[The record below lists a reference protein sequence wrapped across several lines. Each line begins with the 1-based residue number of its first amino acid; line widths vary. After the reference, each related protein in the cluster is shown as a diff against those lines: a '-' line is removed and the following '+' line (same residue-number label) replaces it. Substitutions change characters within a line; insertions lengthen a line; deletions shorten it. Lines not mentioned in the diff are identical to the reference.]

1 MHVSLAYAIS
11 LLHLQ
16 LWFTFISQLKRK
28 STKRNIYIGG
38 FFVATCHAYVTLITD
53 SYFPP
58 LWERVQTMHDKP
70 RLPATHVCNSM
81 PNWYRV
87 SLLAHPKK
95 KLIKLTLSMSHSLPI
110 FLSQSFSLFRYDF
123 PGFSTV
129 FRLQFSAA
137 RVTCNFPILFA
148 IHFIVYLTHCLA
160 AVARHA
166 VI

>member
-1 MHVSLAYAIS
+1 MHVSLAYSIS

-95 KLIKLTLSMSHSLPI
+95 KLIKLTLSMSPSLS
-110 FLSQSFSLFRYDF
+110 LSLSPSFSMISLVSLLFF
-123 PGFSTV
+123 V
-129 FRLQFSAA
+129 
-137 RVTCNFPILFA
+137 CNFQQRASHAIFPFYLPSILL
-148 IHFIVYLTHCLA
+148 FI
-160 AVARHA
+160 
-166 VI
+166 